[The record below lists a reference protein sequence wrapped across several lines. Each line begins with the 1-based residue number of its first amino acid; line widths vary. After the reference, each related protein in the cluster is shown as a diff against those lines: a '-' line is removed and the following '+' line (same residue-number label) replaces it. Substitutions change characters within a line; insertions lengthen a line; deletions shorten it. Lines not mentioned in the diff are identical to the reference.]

1 MLTQR
6 FVGSGKKQEPY
17 LFSITINTQAS
28 GAENGT
34 TVQYPIRPMETLL
47 SSSNTM
53 AKVAP
58 IIAERVFKKY
68 PITIDW
74 GDNSVTKLNGDADA
88 GIACGYRIA
97 SLETLQHTY
106 AAHGVYTIT
115 VQCHKKSLPMGFD
128 PHNRNRISSSYLGGF
143 TDLRTKFP
151 PYLVSI
157 DSPLPLV
164 YNVTSV
170 YAGVTLIINTDSILY
185 AFSNCNNL
193 TAIPKDIF
201 TANADKL
208 TAMNGVFSDCTGL
221 TAIPEG
227 LFSTNT
233 KLTTAI
239 QTFSHCY
246 GLTEIPAGL
255 FSTNTLLADVSGMFS
270 NCVGITSIPE
280 GLFSTNT
287 KLEDVSGCFQFTSIT
302 SIPEGLFST
311 STRLVDASH
320 VFSNCNDLIEI
331 PAGLLSTNTSLLNT
345 NWMFSGCT
353 GLTEIPAGLLSTNTS
368 LGAVKYMFLNC
379 TGLTAIPEGLLST
392 NTLLADVSGMFSN
405 CAGITS
411 IPEGLFSTNTRITNA
426 SDLFNGCTGI
436 TSIPEGLLSTNT
448 LLVDVSGMF
457 SACEGITRVPEKLF
471 ATNTQITDVS
481 NLFSYYTKIQGSILL
496 YSPVVKRITYMFDR
510 TTTAKTLFIPFHD
523 ETGAETTT
531 YKTFKAST
539 NPTYSTDE
547 PNAQGVLLAD
557 LNSI

>member
-1 MLTQR
+1 
-6 FVGSGKKQEPY
+6 
-17 LFSITINTQAS
+17 
-28 GAENGT
+28 
-34 TVQYPIRPMETLL
+34 
-47 SSSNTM
+47 
-53 AKVAP
+53 
-58 IIAERVFKKY
+58 
-68 PITIDW
+68 
-74 GDNSVTKLNGDADA
+74 
-88 GIACGYRIA
+88 
-97 SLETLQHTY
+97 
-106 AAHGVYTIT
+106 
-115 VQCHKKSLPMGFD
+115 MGFD

-233 KLTTAI
+233 KLLGVSNMFNGCTGITSIPEGLFSTNTKLTTAI

-246 GLTEIPAGL
+246 GLTEIPA
-255 FSTNTLLADVSGMFS
+255 
-270 NCVGITSIPE
+270 
-280 GLFSTNT
+280 
-287 KLEDVSGCFQFTSIT
+287 
-302 SIPEGLFST
+302 
-311 STRLVDASH
+311 
-320 VFSNCNDLIEI
+320 
-331 PAGLLSTNTSLLNT
+331 
-345 NWMFSGCT
+345 
-353 GLTEIPAGLLSTNTS
+353 
-368 LGAVKYMFLNC
+368 
-379 TGLTAIPEGLLST
+379 GLLST

-405 CAGITS
+405 CAGITE
-411 IPEGLFSTNTRITNA
+411 IPAGLFSTNTRITNA

-436 TSIPEGLLSTNT
+436 TSIPEGLLFTNT
-448 LLVDVSGMF
+448 LLADVSGMF

-481 NLFSYYTKIQGSILL
+481 NLFSYYTKIQGSIIL

-539 NPTYSTDE
+539 NPTYSTDK